1 MDLELYEK
9 YDYIPREPIEV
20 VLNSKNGTDL
30 NNLDGHKIYLLEQ
43 EISSRK
49 DERLLLFL
57 KKVFLPFSFYTL
69 SSSQKNNILDITETN
84 SSGSIT
90 YFITIPDGNYNI
102 NDLIITIKSLLEAT
116 TQKNFKY
123 TITYNKSTGK
133 VSFKILSGTS
143 PTNATLLFSSGGNSK
158 FSVRNILGF
167 NETDVSFTTS
177 SSTTS
182 QKIVDMADGL
192 DSIHIKSN
200 LVGSN
205 IRSTNAE
212 GGELLLVP
220 VDLEPFSIIYF
231 DEGGLPFKHLLS
243 QENIKRIEIKMT
255 DANDN
260 IIDFNQIPYTLILQ
274 VEFVFNPSNKVN
286 INNRQLEEKNN
297 LKNMVEKNEQLARD
311 IIKKNIK

>member
-123 TITYNKSTGK
+123 TITQLQLTPLYY
-133 VSFKILSGTS
+133 F
-143 PTNATLLFSSGGNSK
+143 
-158 FSVRNILGF
+158 
-167 NETDVSFTTS
+167 
-177 SSTTS
+177 
-182 QKIVDMADGL
+182 
-192 DSIHIKSN
+192 
-200 LVGSN
+200 
-205 IRSTNAE
+205 
-212 GGELLLVP
+212 LLV
-220 VDLEPFSIIYF
+220 
-231 DEGGLPFKHLLS
+231 
-243 QENIKRIEIKMT
+243 
-255 DANDN
+255 
-260 IIDFNQIPYTLILQ
+260 
-274 VEFVFNPSNKVN
+274 
-286 INNRQLEEKNN
+286 
-297 LKNMVEKNEQLARD
+297 
-311 IIKKNIK
+311 